1 MCGWCEEVSPRKAE
15 NDVVVF
21 YILGANGENR
31 CGVCAGSSLRNLEKV
46 EIDNVNFGLR
56 RGCLSYQ
63 PASPFALRQDKNLK
77 MLHFDQIVQLIAD
90 DLGAVEAK
98 LTEQTASEYSFV
110 DMAVQHVVEGGGKR
124 LRPILVVLS
133 AKACGYEGPD
143 AHTLAAVVELIH
155 VASLVHDDVLDEA
168 SIRRGRE
175 TLQTKWGNKVAV
187 LVGDYLH
194 ARVLAMLVS
203 RRADDPA
210 MEILADTTQ
219 AMCEGEVIHAYKSGD
234 FDITVEEYLKI
245 ISFKTGKL
253 IAASCTLG
261 AHLGITDERQIA
273 ALTTYGQ
280 QIGTAFQIIDDL
292 LDFVEAPEKLGKNAF
307 GDLRE
312 GKLTFPIIAA
322 RSRCDDVEKT
332 KLEHVLN
339 PHTDEAE
346 AIAFVQSLFQRYDV
360 EPHCLTVAQTYA
372 ERAKAALAALPH
384 SSARTALEQLADY
397 VVSRDA

>member
-1 MCGWCEEVSPRKAE
+1 MS
-15 NDVVVF
+15 N
-21 YILGANGENR
+21 
-31 CGVCAGSSLRNLEKV
+31 
-46 EIDNVNFGLR
+46 
-56 RGCLSYQ
+56 
-63 PASPFALRQDKNLK
+63 
-77 MLHFDQIVQLIAD
+77 FDQIVELIAD
-90 DLGAVEAK
+90 DLSAVEAK
-98 LTEQTASEYSFV
+98 LTEHTASEYTFV

-133 AKACGYEGPD
+133 AKACGYEGSD

-168 SIRRGRE
+168 AIRRGRE

-194 ARVLAMLVS
+194 ARVLSMLVS

-210 MEILADTTQ
+210 MAILADTTQ

-234 FDITVEEYLKI
+234 FDISEAEYLKI

-261 AHLGITDERQIA
+261 AHLGNPTETQQIE

-280 QIGTAFQIIDDL
+280 QIGTAFQIVDDL
-292 LDFVEAPEKLGKNAF
+292 LDFTEDSDTLGKDAF

-312 GKLTFPIIAA
+312 GKLTFPIIYA
-322 RSRCDDVEKT
+322 RSVCDDNEKR
-332 KLEHVLN
+332 KLEKVLH
-339 PHTDEAE
+339 PDTDRAE
-346 AIAFVQSLFQRYDV
+346 AIAFVKSLFQRYSV
-360 EPHCLTVAQTYA
+360 EEHCLKVAQGYA
-372 ERAKAALAALPH
+372 DHAKAALVVLPETP
-384 SSARTALEQLADY
+384 ARTALEDLADY
-397 VVSRDA
+397 VVARDS

>member
-1 MCGWCEEVSPRKAE
+1 M
-15 NDVVVF
+15 
-21 YILGANGENR
+21 
-31 CGVCAGSSLRNLEKV
+31 SSF
-46 EIDNVNFGLR
+46 DN
-56 RGCLSYQ
+56 
-63 PASPFALRQDKNLK
+63 
-77 MLHFDQIVQLIAD
+77 IVKLIAD
-90 DLGAVEAK
+90 DLSAVKAK
-98 LTEQTASEYSFV
+98 LTENTASEYSFV

-124 LRPILVVLS
+124 LRPILVLLS
-133 AKACGYEGPD
+133 AKACGYEGSD

-168 SIRRGRE
+168 TIRRGRE

-194 ARVLAMLVS
+194 ARVLSMLVS

-234 FDITVEEYLKI
+234 FDITEEEYLKI

-261 AHLGITDERQIA
+261 AHLGTNDQQQTD

-280 QIGTAFQIIDDL
+280 QIGTAFQIVDDL
-292 LDFVEAPEKLGKNAF
+292 LDFVEDPEKLGKNAF

-312 GKLTFPIIAA
+312 GKLTYPIIHT
-322 RSRCDDVEKT
+322 RKVCNDNEKQT
-332 KLEHVLN
+332 LEKVLN
-339 PHTDEAE
+339 PDTDETV
-346 AIAFVQSLFQRYDV
+346 AISFVEFLFQRYDV
-360 EPHCLTVAQTYA
+360 EKHCLKIAQGYA
-372 ERAKAALAALPH
+372 NRAKAALSPVPQ
-384 SSARTALEQLADY
+384 SDARFALENLSDY
-397 VVSRDA
+397 VVSRDS

>member
-1 MCGWCEEVSPRKAE
+1 MS
-15 NDVVVF
+15 
-21 YILGANGENR
+21 
-31 CGVCAGSSLRNLEKV
+31 
-46 EIDNVNFGLR
+46 NF
-56 RGCLSYQ
+56 
-63 PASPFALRQDKNLK
+63 N
-77 MLHFDQIVQLIAD
+77 QIVELIAD

-98 LTEQTASEYSFV
+98 LTEHTASEYTFV

-133 AKACGYEGPD
+133 AKVCGYEGSD

-168 SIRRGRE
+168 AIRRGRE

-194 ARVLAMLVS
+194 ARVLSMLVS
-203 RRADDPA
+203 RRSDDPA
-210 MEILADTTQ
+210 MAILADTTQ

-234 FDITVEEYLKI
+234 FDISEAEYLKI

-261 AHLGITDERQIA
+261 AHLGATDRQQVE

-280 QIGTAFQIIDDL
+280 QIGTAFQIVDDL
-292 LDFVEAPEKLGKNAF
+292 LDFTEDSDTLGKDAF

-312 GKLTFPIIAA
+312 GKLTFPIIYA
-322 RSRCDDVEKT
+322 RSVCNDDEKH
-332 KLEHVLN
+332 KLEKMLH
-339 PHTDEAE
+339 PDTDGAE
-346 AIAFVQSLFQRYDV
+346 AIDFVKSLFRRYGV
-360 EPHCLTVAQTYA
+360 EEHCLKVAQGYA
-372 ERAKAALAALPH
+372 DRAKAALAALSETP
-384 SSARTALEQLADY
+384 ARIALEHLADY
-397 VVSRDA
+397 VVSRES

>member
-1 MCGWCEEVSPRKAE
+1 MS
-15 NDVVVF
+15 N
-21 YILGANGENR
+21 
-31 CGVCAGSSLRNLEKV
+31 
-46 EIDNVNFGLR
+46 
-56 RGCLSYQ
+56 
-63 PASPFALRQDKNLK
+63 
-77 MLHFDQIVQLIAD
+77 FDQIVRLIAD
-90 DLGAVEAK
+90 DLTAVEAK

-133 AKACGYEGPD
+133 AKVCGYQGSE

-168 SIRRGRE
+168 AIRRGRE

-194 ARVLAMLVS
+194 ARVLSMLVA

-210 MEILADTTQ
+210 MAILADTTQ

-234 FDITVEEYLKI
+234 FDISEDEYLKI

-261 AHLGITDERQIA
+261 AHLGTTDKQMLE

-280 QIGTAFQIIDDL
+280 HIGTAFQIVDDV
-292 LDFVEAPEKLGKNAF
+292 LDFTEDTDKLGKNAF

-312 GKLTFPIIAA
+312 GKLTFPIIYA
-322 RSRCDDVEKT
+322 RSVCNTDEKQT
-332 KLEHVLN
+332 LEKVLN
-339 PHTDEAE
+339 PNTDEAE
-346 AIAFVQSLFQRYDV
+346 AIAFVEALFQRYGV
-360 EPHCLTVAQTYA
+360 EAHCLKVAQNYA
-372 ERAKAALAALPH
+372 DRSKAALAVLPETPPRVALK
-384 SSARTALEQLADY
+384 RLADY
-397 VVSRDA
+397 VVSRES

>member
-1 MCGWCEEVSPRKAE
+1 M
-15 NDVVVF
+15 
-21 YILGANGENR
+21 
-31 CGVCAGSSLRNLEKV
+31 SSFK
-46 EIDNVNFGLR
+46 
-56 RGCLSYQ
+56 
-63 PASPFALRQDKNLK
+63 
-77 MLHFDQIVQLIAD
+77 QIIELITD
-90 DLGAVEAK
+90 DLSAVEAK

-133 AKACGYEGPD
+133 AKVCGYEGRD

-168 SIRRGRE
+168 AIRRGRE

-194 ARVLAMLVS
+194 ARVLSMLVS

-210 MEILADTTQ
+210 MAILADTTQ

-234 FDITVEEYLKI
+234 FDITEAEYLKI

-261 AHLGITDERQIA
+261 AHLGTTDPQQVE
-273 ALTTYGQ
+273 ALTIYGQ
-280 QIGTAFQIIDDL
+280 EIGTAFQIVDDL
-292 LDFVEAPEKLGKNAF
+292 LDFTEDADKLGKNAF

-312 GKLTFPIIAA
+312 GKLTFPIIYA
-322 RSRCDDVEKT
+322 RTVCNDDEKQT
-332 KLEHVLN
+332 LEKMLN
-339 PHTDEAE
+339 PDTGEAE
-346 AIAFVQSLFQRYDV
+346 AIAFVDALFQRYGV
-360 EPHCLTVAQTYA
+360 ETHCLKVAQTYA
-372 ERAKAALAALPH
+372 DRAKAALAVLPETP
-384 SSARTALEQLADY
+384 ARGALEQLADY
-397 VVSRDA
+397 VVSRDS

>member
-1 MCGWCEEVSPRKAE
+1 M
-15 NDVVVF
+15 
-21 YILGANGENR
+21 
-31 CGVCAGSSLRNLEKV
+31 SSFK
-46 EIDNVNFGLR
+46 
-56 RGCLSYQ
+56 
-63 PASPFALRQDKNLK
+63 
-77 MLHFDQIVQLIAD
+77 QIVELITD

-133 AKACGYEGPD
+133 AKVCGYEGRD

-168 SIRRGRE
+168 AIRRGRE

-194 ARVLAMLVS
+194 ARVLSMLVS

-210 MEILADTTQ
+210 MAILADTTQ

-234 FDITVEEYLKI
+234 FDITEAEYLKI

-261 AHLGITDERQIA
+261 AHLGTTDPQQVE
-273 ALTTYGQ
+273 ALTIYGQ
-280 QIGTAFQIIDDL
+280 EIGTAFQIVDDL
-292 LDFVEAPEKLGKNAF
+292 LDFTEDADKLGKNAF

-312 GKLTFPIIAA
+312 GKLTFPIIYA
-322 RSRCDDVEKT
+322 RTVCNGDEKQT
-332 KLEHVLN
+332 LEKMLN
-339 PHTDEAE
+339 PDTGEAE
-346 AIAFVQSLFQRYDV
+346 AIAFVDALFQRYGV
-360 EPHCLTVAQTYA
+360 ETHCLKVAQTYA
-372 ERAKAALAALPH
+372 DRAKAALAVLPETP
-384 SSARTALEQLADY
+384 ARGALEQLADY
-397 VVSRDA
+397 VVSRDS

>member
-1 MCGWCEEVSPRKAE
+1 M
-15 NDVVVF
+15 
-21 YILGANGENR
+21 
-31 CGVCAGSSLRNLEKV
+31 SSF
-46 EIDNVNFGLR
+46 DN
-56 RGCLSYQ
+56 
-63 PASPFALRQDKNLK
+63 
-77 MLHFDQIVQLIAD
+77 IVKLIAD
-90 DLGAVEAK
+90 DLSAVEAK
-98 LTEQTASEYSFV
+98 LTENTASEYSFV

-124 LRPILVVLS
+124 LRPILVLLS
-133 AKACGYEGPD
+133 AKACGYEGSD

-168 SIRRGRE
+168 TIRRGRE

-194 ARVLAMLVS
+194 ARVLSMLVS

-234 FDITVEEYLKI
+234 FDITEEEYLKI

-261 AHLGITDERQIA
+261 AHLGTNDQQQTD

-280 QIGTAFQIIDDL
+280 QIGTAFQIVDDL
-292 LDFVEAPEKLGKNAF
+292 LDFVEDPEKLGKNAF

-312 GKLTFPIIAA
+312 GKLTYPIIHT
-322 RSRCDDVEKT
+322 RKVCNDNEKQT
-332 KLEHVLN
+332 LEKVLN
-339 PHTDEAE
+339 PDTDETV
-346 AIAFVQSLFQRYDV
+346 AISFVEFLFQRYDV
-360 EPHCLTVAQTYA
+360 EKHCLKIAQGYA
-372 ERAKAALAALPH
+372 NRAKAALSPVPQ
-384 SSARTALEQLADY
+384 SDARFALENLSDY
-397 VVSRDA
+397 VVSRDS

>member
-1 MCGWCEEVSPRKAE
+1 M
-15 NDVVVF
+15 
-21 YILGANGENR
+21 
-31 CGVCAGSSLRNLEKV
+31 SS
-46 EIDNVNFGLR
+46 
-56 RGCLSYQ
+56 
-63 PASPFALRQDKNLK
+63 
-77 MLHFDQIVQLIAD
+77 FDQIVELIAD

-98 LTEQTASEYSFV
+98 LTEQTASEYTFV

-133 AKACGYEGPD
+133 AKVCGYEGSD

-168 SIRRGRE
+168 AIRRGRE

-194 ARVLAMLVS
+194 ARVLSMLVS

-210 MEILADTTQ
+210 MAILADTTQ

-234 FDITVEEYLKI
+234 FDISEAEYLKI

-261 AHLGITDERQIA
+261 AHLGNPAETQQIE

-280 QIGTAFQIIDDL
+280 QIGTAFQIVDDL
-292 LDFVEAPEKLGKNAF
+292 LDFTEDSDTLGKDAF

-312 GKLTFPIIAA
+312 GKLTFPIIYA
-322 RSRCDDVEKT
+322 RSVCNDDEKH
-332 KLEHVLN
+332 KLEKVLH
-339 PHTDEAE
+339 PDTDETE
-346 AIAFVQSLFQRYDV
+346 AIDFVKSLFLRYGV
-360 EPHCLTVAQTYA
+360 EPHCLKIAQSYA
-372 ERAKAALAALPH
+372 DRAKAALAALPETP
-384 SSARTALEQLADY
+384 ARIALEQLADY
-397 VVSRDA
+397 VVSRES

>member
-1 MCGWCEEVSPRKAE
+1 M
-15 NDVVVF
+15 
-21 YILGANGENR
+21 
-31 CGVCAGSSLRNLEKV
+31 SSF
-46 EIDNVNFGLR
+46 DN
-56 RGCLSYQ
+56 
-63 PASPFALRQDKNLK
+63 
-77 MLHFDQIVQLIAD
+77 IVKLIAD
-90 DLGAVEAK
+90 DLSAVEAK
-98 LTEQTASEYSFV
+98 LTENTASEYSFV

-124 LRPILVVLS
+124 LRPILVLLS
-133 AKACGYEGPD
+133 AKACGYEGSD

-168 SIRRGRE
+168 TIRRGRE

-194 ARVLAMLVS
+194 ARVLSMLVS

-234 FDITVEEYLKI
+234 FDITEEEYLKI

-261 AHLGITDERQIA
+261 AHLGTNDQQQTD

-280 QIGTAFQIIDDL
+280 QIGTAFQIVDDL
-292 LDFVEAPEKLGKNAF
+292 LDFVEDPEKLGKNAF

-312 GKLTFPIIAA
+312 GKLTYPIIHT
-322 RSRCDDVEKT
+322 RKVCNDDEKQT
-332 KLEHVLN
+332 LEKVLN
-339 PHTDEAE
+339 PDTDETE
-346 AIAFVQSLFQRYDV
+346 AISFVEFLFQRYDV
-360 EPHCLTVAQTYA
+360 EKHCLKIAQGYA
-372 ERAKAALAALPH
+372 NRAKAALSTVPQ
-384 SSARTALEQLADY
+384 SDARFALENLSDY
-397 VVSRDA
+397 VVSRDS

>member
-1 MCGWCEEVSPRKAE
+1 M
-15 NDVVVF
+15 
-21 YILGANGENR
+21 
-31 CGVCAGSSLRNLEKV
+31 SS
-46 EIDNVNFGLR
+46 
-56 RGCLSYQ
+56 
-63 PASPFALRQDKNLK
+63 
-77 MLHFDQIVQLIAD
+77 FDQIVKFISE
-90 DLGAVEAK
+90 DLNAVEAK
-98 LTEQTASEYSFV
+98 LTENTASEYSFV

-124 LRPILVVLS
+124 IRPILLLLS
-133 AKACGYEGPD
+133 ARACGYVGDD

-168 SIRRGRE
+168 AIRRGRE

-194 ARVLAMLVS
+194 ARVLSMLVS

-234 FDITVEEYLKI
+234 FDISEEEYLKI

-261 AHLGITDERQIA
+261 AYLGTKNKQLTA
-273 ALTTYGQ
+273 ALTAYGQ
-280 QIGTAFQIIDDL
+280 QIGTAFQIVDDL

-312 GKLTFPIIAA
+312 GKLTFPIIYA
-322 RSRCDDVEKT
+322 RKKCNENEKQM
-332 KLEHVLN
+332 LEKVLN
-339 PHTDEAE
+339 PDSNETE
-346 AIAFVQSLFQRYDV
+346 AITFVESLFQKYDV
-360 EPHCLTVAQTYA
+360 EDKCLMAAQNYA
-372 ERAKAALAALPH
+372 DRANDALGNIPP
-384 SSARTALEQLADY
+384 SDARSALENLANY
-397 VVSRDA
+397 VVSRES

>member
-1 MCGWCEEVSPRKAE
+1 MS
-15 NDVVVF
+15 N
-21 YILGANGENR
+21 
-31 CGVCAGSSLRNLEKV
+31 
-46 EIDNVNFGLR
+46 
-56 RGCLSYQ
+56 
-63 PASPFALRQDKNLK
+63 
-77 MLHFDQIVQLIAD
+77 FDQIVQLIAD

-98 LTEQTASEYSFV
+98 LTEHTASEYTFV

-133 AKACGYEGPD
+133 AKVCGYEGSD

-168 SIRRGRE
+168 AIRRGRE

-194 ARVLAMLVS
+194 ARVLSMLVS
-203 RRADDPA
+203 RRSDDPA
-210 MEILADTTQ
+210 MAILADTTQ

-234 FDITVEEYLKI
+234 FDISEAEYLKI

-261 AHLGITDERQIA
+261 AHLGTLEAQQIN

-280 QIGTAFQIIDDL
+280 QIGTAFQIVDDL
-292 LDFVEAPEKLGKNAF
+292 LDFTEDADTLGKDAF

-312 GKLTFPIIAA
+312 GKLTFPVIYA
-322 RSRCDDVEKT
+322 RSVCDDDEKQT
-332 KLEHVLN
+332 LEKVLN
-339 PHTDEAE
+339 PGTNETE
-346 AIAFVQSLFQRYDV
+346 AITFVEALFQRYGV
-360 EPHCLTVAQTYA
+360 ETHCLKVAQAYA
-372 ERAKAALAALPH
+372 DRAKAALAPLPETP
-384 SSARTALEQLADY
+384 ARIALEHLADY
-397 VVSRDA
+397 VVSRES

>member
-1 MCGWCEEVSPRKAE
+1 M
-15 NDVVVF
+15 
-21 YILGANGENR
+21 
-31 CGVCAGSSLRNLEKV
+31 SS
-46 EIDNVNFGLR
+46 
-56 RGCLSYQ
+56 
-63 PASPFALRQDKNLK
+63 
-77 MLHFDQIVQLIAD
+77 FDQIIQLIAD

-98 LTEQTASEYSFV
+98 LTEQTASEYTFV

-133 AKACGYEGPD
+133 AKVCGYEGSD

-168 SIRRGRE
+168 AIRRGRE

-194 ARVLAMLVS
+194 ARVLSMLVS

-210 MEILADTTQ
+210 MAVLADTTQ

-234 FDITVEEYLKI
+234 FDISEAEYLKI

-261 AHLGITDERQIA
+261 AHLGTTEAAQIE

-280 QIGTAFQIIDDL
+280 QIGTAFQIVDDL
-292 LDFVEAPEKLGKNAF
+292 LDFTEDSDKLGKNAF

-312 GKLTFPIIAA
+312 GKLTFPIIYA
-322 RSRCDDVEKT
+322 RTVCDNDEKQI
-332 KLEHVLN
+332 LEKMLK
-339 PHTDEAE
+339 PDTSETE
-346 AIAFVQSLFQRYDV
+346 AIAFVEALFQRYGV
-360 EPHCLTVAQTYA
+360 ETHCLKVAQDYA
-372 ERAKAALAALPH
+372 DRAKAALAVLPETP
-384 SSARTALEQLADY
+384 ARIALEQLADY
-397 VVSRDA
+397 VVSRES

>member
-1 MCGWCEEVSPRKAE
+1 MS
-15 NDVVVF
+15 N
-21 YILGANGENR
+21 
-31 CGVCAGSSLRNLEKV
+31 
-46 EIDNVNFGLR
+46 
-56 RGCLSYQ
+56 
-63 PASPFALRQDKNLK
+63 
-77 MLHFDQIVQLIAD
+77 FDQIVELIAE
-90 DLGAVEAK
+90 DLSAVEAK
-98 LTEQTASEYSFV
+98 LTEDTVSEYTFV

-133 AKACGYEGPD
+133 AKVCGYEGSD

-168 SIRRGRE
+168 AIRRGRE

-194 ARVLAMLVS
+194 ARVLSMLVS

-210 MEILADTTQ
+210 MAILADTTQ

-234 FDITVEEYLKI
+234 FDISEAEYLKI

-261 AHLGITDERQIA
+261 AHLGNPAETQQIE

-280 QIGTAFQIIDDL
+280 QIGTAFQIVDDL
-292 LDFVEAPEKLGKNAF
+292 LDFTEDSDTLGKDAF

-312 GKLTFPIIAA
+312 GKLTFPIIHA
-322 RSRCDDVEKT
+322 RSVCDDDEKQT
-332 KLEHVLN
+332 LEKVLN
-339 PHTDEAE
+339 PGTDETE
-346 AIAFVQSLFQRYDV
+346 AIAFVEALFQRYGI
-360 EPHCLTVAQTYA
+360 ETHCLKIAQGYA
-372 ERAKAALAALPH
+372 DRAKAALSPLPETP
-384 SSARTALEQLADY
+384 ARSALEHLADY
-397 VVSRDA
+397 VVSRES

>member
-1 MCGWCEEVSPRKAE
+1 M
-15 NDVVVF
+15 
-21 YILGANGENR
+21 
-31 CGVCAGSSLRNLEKV
+31 SS
-46 EIDNVNFGLR
+46 
-56 RGCLSYQ
+56 
-63 PASPFALRQDKNLK
+63 
-77 MLHFDQIVQLIAD
+77 FDQIVELIAD

-98 LTEQTASEYSFV
+98 LTEQTASEYTFV

-124 LRPILVVLS
+124 LRPILVVFS
-133 AKACGYEGPD
+133 AKVCGYEGSD

-168 SIRRGRE
+168 AIRRGRE

-194 ARVLAMLVS
+194 ARVLSMLVS

-210 MEILADTTQ
+210 MAILADTTQ

-234 FDITVEEYLKI
+234 FDISEAEYLKI

-261 AHLGITDERQIA
+261 AHLGTTETQQIE

-280 QIGTAFQIIDDL
+280 QIGTAFQIVDDL
-292 LDFVEAPEKLGKNAF
+292 LDFTEDSDKLGKDAF

-312 GKLTFPIIAA
+312 GKLTFPIIYA
-322 RSRCDDVEKT
+322 RSVCNDDEKQM
-332 KLEHVLN
+332 LEKVLH
-339 PHTDEAE
+339 PDTEETE
-346 AIAFVQSLFQRYDV
+346 AIDFVKSLFLRYGV
-360 EPHCLTVAQTYA
+360 EPHCLKVAQGYA
-372 ERAKAALAALPH
+372 DRAKAALAALPETP
-384 SSARTALEQLADY
+384 ARIALEQLADY
-397 VVSRDA
+397 VVSRES

>member
-1 MCGWCEEVSPRKAE
+1 MS
-15 NDVVVF
+15 N
-21 YILGANGENR
+21 
-31 CGVCAGSSLRNLEKV
+31 
-46 EIDNVNFGLR
+46 
-56 RGCLSYQ
+56 
-63 PASPFALRQDKNLK
+63 
-77 MLHFDQIVQLIAD
+77 FDQIVELIAD

-98 LTEQTASEYSFV
+98 LTEHTASEYTFV

-133 AKACGYEGPD
+133 AKVCGYEGSD

-168 SIRRGRE
+168 AIRRGRE

-194 ARVLAMLVS
+194 ARVLSMLVS
-203 RRADDPA
+203 RRSDDPA
-210 MEILADTTQ
+210 MAILADTTQ

-234 FDITVEEYLKI
+234 FDISEAEYLKI

-261 AHLGITDERQIA
+261 AHLGATDTQQVE

-280 QIGTAFQIIDDL
+280 QIGTAFQIVDDL
-292 LDFVEAPEKLGKNAF
+292 LDFTEDSDTLGKDAF

-312 GKLTFPIIAA
+312 GKLTFPIIYA
-322 RSRCDDVEKT
+322 RSVCNDNEKH
-332 KLEHVLN
+332 KLEKVLH
-339 PHTDEAE
+339 PDTDRVE
-346 AIAFVQSLFQRYDV
+346 AIAFVKSLFQRYSV
-360 EPHCLTVAQTYA
+360 EEHCLKVAQDYA
-372 ERAKAALAALPH
+372 DRAKAALATVPETP
-384 SSARTALEQLADY
+384 ARIALEQLADY
-397 VVSRDA
+397 VVSRES

>member
-1 MCGWCEEVSPRKAE
+1 MS
-15 NDVVVF
+15 N
-21 YILGANGENR
+21 
-31 CGVCAGSSLRNLEKV
+31 
-46 EIDNVNFGLR
+46 
-56 RGCLSYQ
+56 
-63 PASPFALRQDKNLK
+63 
-77 MLHFDQIVQLIAD
+77 FDQIVELIAE
-90 DLGAVEAK
+90 DLSAVEAK
-98 LTEQTASEYSFV
+98 LTEDTVSEYTFV

-133 AKACGYEGPD
+133 AKVCGYEGSD

-168 SIRRGRE
+168 AIRRGRE

-194 ARVLAMLVS
+194 ARVLSMLVS

-210 MEILADTTQ
+210 MAILADTTQ

-234 FDITVEEYLKI
+234 FDISEAEYLKI

-261 AHLGITDERQIA
+261 AHLGNPAETQQIE

-280 QIGTAFQIIDDL
+280 QIGTAFQIVDDL
-292 LDFVEAPEKLGKNAF
+292 LDFTEDSDTLGKDAF

-312 GKLTFPIIAA
+312 GKLTFPIIYA
-322 RSRCDDVEKT
+322 RSVCDDDEKQT
-332 KLEHVLN
+332 LEKVLN
-339 PHTDEAE
+339 PGTDETE
-346 AIAFVQSLFQRYDV
+346 AIAFVEALFQRYGV
-360 EPHCLTVAQTYA
+360 ETHCLKIAQGYA
-372 ERAKAALAALPH
+372 DRAKAALSPLPETP
-384 SSARTALEQLADY
+384 ARSALEHLADY
-397 VVSRDA
+397 VVSRES